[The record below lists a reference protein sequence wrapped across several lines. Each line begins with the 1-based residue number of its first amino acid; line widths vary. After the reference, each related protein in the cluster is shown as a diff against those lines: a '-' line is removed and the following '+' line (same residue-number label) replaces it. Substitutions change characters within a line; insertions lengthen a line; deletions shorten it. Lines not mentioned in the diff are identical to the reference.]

1 MQSHFVDSKLD
12 FKTAKL
18 HVARIKCLE
27 QKKKNDLHKKYNL
40 EQKKNNDLHKKYN
53 FEQKKNNNLHKKYN
67 LEVISCFF
75 DASYTHYYAFDVDK
89 GK

>member
-53 FEQKKNNNLHKKYN
+53 